1 MPFRN
6 DAGLAAAELQ
16 LALEAAVLG
25 TGSNDTVG
33 TAGVV
38 ELRPGAVNSIPREA
52 RILIGENSFY
62 LFQTPLSTS
71 TIEALSDR
79 LHELVGTAGVFGL
92 CTEEVYLERSGSL

>member
-6 DAGLAAAELQ
+6 DAGLATAELQ

-38 ELRPGAVNSIPREA
+38 EIRPGAVNSIPREA
-52 RILIGENSFY
+52 RILIG
-62 LFQTPLSTS
+62 Q
-71 TIEALSDR
+71 D
-79 LHELVGTAGVFGL
+79 VFN
-92 CTEEVYLERSGSL
+92 YFRFHF

>member
-1 MPFRN
+1 LTVTFSGEGGHAGATLMPFRN

-38 ELRPGAVNSIPREA
+38 EIRPGAVNSIPREA
-52 RILIGENSFY
+52 RILIGKNSFY
-62 LFQTPLSTS
+62 FSPS
-71 TIEALSDR
+71 
-79 LHELVGTAGVFGL
+79 
-92 CTEEVYLERSGSL
+92 